1 MEIVRKIFLMLL
13 CSFFALVLHPLFH
26 TIGLDFY
33 TESPFIV
40 LHIVLTYIIVGTLI
54 WTWVGKKVWWK
65 QGVSIFVCINIVLA
79 VILMCWI
86 NITIKDGMT
95 GLMVLSGSFFDGCI
109 SIIPIMLCSY
119 LNNKY
124 WEHNNQTWIK
134 CKFQFS
140 EKHDDDIER
149 EFSAEKTRLS
159 LPWACKNV
167 QKVS

>member
-1 MEIVRKIFLMLL
+1 MMPSSELEYILHKTVKSEFSEMEIVRKIFLMLL

-124 WEHNNQTWIK
+124 WEHNNQT
-134 CKFQFS
+134 
-140 EKHDDDIER
+140 
-149 EFSAEKTRLS
+149 
-159 LPWACKNV
+159 
-167 QKVS
+167 

>member
-1 MEIVRKIFLMLL
+1 MLL

-26 TIGLDFY
+26 TIGL
-33 TESPFIV
+33 EE
-40 LHIVLTYIIVGTLI
+40 
-54 WTWVGKKVWWK
+54 KVWWK

-124 WEHNNQTWIK
+124 WEHNNQT
-134 CKFQFS
+134 
-140 EKHDDDIER
+140 
-149 EFSAEKTRLS
+149 
-159 LPWACKNV
+159 
-167 QKVS
+167 